1 MSSTRSRR
9 KKHET
14 ARQNVSRVRI
24 RRAGARL
31 QRRPYAGA
39 VPDGARQDSAEPAVG
54 HVRAAPAT
62 ARDRDQAGAPAGAAA
77 LHQGIRRL
85 TVGRWL
91 GLVALS
97 FAALRL
103 AARPGSRRE
112 WLVLA
117 GAGGAAVALLL
128 GPAAGLLDALD
139 RAWIVL
145 VSVAFA
151 AGAAVR
157 PLPGARFWPLALRA
171 CLYTAAGVAILGQLA
186 VGSAVWQQVQW
197 EATRDAS
204 GAVRRVIE
212 FAPGLYPAFE
222 LAVRLLA
229 AGWPVWLALGTL
241 LPPPPPP

>member
-39 VPDGARQDSAEPAVG
+39 LPEGARQDSAEPAVG

-117 GAGGAAVALLL
+117 GGGGGGRG
-128 GPAAGLLDALD
+128 GPL
-139 RAWIVL
+139 RA
-145 VSVAFA
+145 
-151 AGAAVR
+151 
-157 PLPGARFWPLALRA
+157 PPGAPP
-171 CLYTAAGVAILGQLA
+171 
-186 VGSAVWQQVQW
+186 
-197 EATRDAS
+197 
-204 GAVRRVIE
+204 
-212 FAPGLYPAFE
+212 APGPGRGGF
-222 LAVRLLA
+222 VVGRFSPR
-229 AGWPVWLALGTL
+229 GPGRR
-241 LPPPPPP
+241 PPPPPPSA

>member
-14 ARQNVSRVRI
+14 ARQNVSGVRI

-62 ARDRDQAGAPAGAAA
+62 ARDRDQAGTPAGAAA
-77 LHQGIRRL
+77 VHQGIRRL

-112 WLVLA
+112 WLLR
-117 GAGGAAVALLL
+117 GRGGGA
-128 GPAAGLLDALD
+128 P
-139 RAWIVL
+139 
-145 VSVAFA
+145 
-151 AGAAVR
+151 
-157 PLPGARFWPLALRA
+157 
-171 CLYTAAGVAILGQLA
+171 
-186 VGSAVWQQVQW
+186 
-197 EATRDAS
+197 
-204 GAVRRVIE
+204 
-212 FAPGLYPAFE
+212 PGLPRGAPPGDSLAPWPRPA
-222 LAVRLLA
+222 VLL
-229 AGWPVWLALGTL
+229 
-241 LPPPPPP
+241 

>member
-14 ARQNVSRVRI
+14 ARQDVSRVRI

-31 QRRPYAGA
+31 QRRPHAGA

-91 GLVALS
+91 
-97 FAALRL
+97 
-103 AARPGSRRE
+103 
-112 WLVLA
+112 
-117 GAGGAAVALLL
+117 AAVALLL
-128 GPAAGLLDALD
+128 GPAGGLLDALD

-157 PLPGARFWPLALRA
+157 PIPGARFWPLALRA
-171 CLYTAAGVAILGQLA
+171 CLYTAAGVAILGRLT
-186 VGSAVWQQVQW
+186 VGSAVWQEIQW
-197 EATRDAS
+197 EATRDAG
-204 GAVRRVIE
+204 GAVRRVVE
-212 FAPGLYPAFE
+212 LAPGLYPAFE
-222 LAVRLLA
+222 LAVRVLA
-229 AGWPVWLALGTL
+229 GGWPVWLVLETLVALALAWRGHAAIARTPL
-241 LPPPPPP
+241 AAPA